1 MKKSFFIFATWIISC
16 GASAQTA
23 LTMDKALDIAM
34 NNSPTM
40 RKSAMNLDRYQQT
53 LVAQK
58 ASLKSR
64 FSLKLDPIDYSKNRS
79 FDNRLSQWY
88 TNETLNTS
96 GTFQVDQPILFTD
109 GVISLVN
116 RFGWQDNKSDIDGS
130 DNSNRAF
137 RNNLYLQ
144 LSQPIFTYNRRK
156 MELKEIELDYE
167 NAAISYALQR
177 LDMERRITAQ
187 FYAVYMAQSN
197 LSISIEELE
206 DARKNFEVI
215 KNKVEA
221 DLAARDELFQAELN
235 LATAESNTEDRRVA
249 LENAKDLLK
258 QTLGMQL
265 NEAISIFAE
274 IQV

>member
-177 LDMERRITAQ
+177 LDMERRITDQ

-197 LSISIEELE
+197 LGISIEELE

-258 QTLGMQL
+258 QTL
-265 NEAISIFAE
+265 
-274 IQV
+274 